1 MNLRFVTFVFV
12 LLSTM
17 SIASQDLRLI
27 TYNIR
32 YATEKDGQDQWDLR
46 KDNVC
51 SLISEANPD
60 IFGIQ
65 EGLSKQTNFIKHKL
79 AEYTYVGVGRDD
91 GMSKGEYCAIYYK
104 SSRIE
109 LLHSETFW
117 LSETPDVPS
126 LGWDAAYPRICTAAM
141 FRLKSEDIKFWV
153 FNTHFDHVGEVAR
166 QKSAELILSKIRQM
180 NVTAHP
186 VVLMGDFNL
195 LENSNPIQ
203 YILSEL
209 NDTYSADEVKSE
221 GPGATFNGFDLSS
234 VPDQRIDYIF
244 ISRKGLKVLKT
255 TIIDAKIK
263 QRYPSDHFPVYTE
276 LEFK

>member
-1 MNLRFVTFVFV
+1 MNLRIVSLVFI
-12 LLSTM
+12 LFSTM
-17 SIASQDLRLI
+17 SSSSQDLRLM

-32 YATEKDGQDQWDLR
+32 YATEKDGKDQWELR
-46 KDNVC
+46 KDNLC
-51 SLISEANPD
+51 LLISEANPD

-65 EGLSKQTNFIKHKL
+65 EGLSEQTDYIKGKL
-79 AEYTYVGVGRDD
+79 ADYAYVGVGRDD
-91 GMSKGEYCAIYYK
+91 GISKGEYCAIFYK
-104 SSRIE
+104 PARIE

-141 FRLKSEDIKFWV
+141 FRLKSENIKFWV

-166 QKSAELILSKIRQM
+166 QKSAELILSKIGKM
-180 NVTAHP
+180 NDSTHP

-203 YILSEL
+203 HILSEM
-209 NDTYSADEVKSE
+209 NDTYSDNEDNSK
-221 GPGATFNGFDLSS
+221 GPAATFNGFDLSS

-244 ISRKGLKVLKT
+244 SSRNGFKVLKT
-255 TIIDAKIK
+255 KIIDTKIN